1 MWLNLGK
8 LVNKNI
14 EYKERLNAGTCFFCF
29 TYGEIVAIV
38 ESNKDM

>member
-14 EYKERLNAGTCFFCF
+14 EYKERLNAGTCFLF

-38 ESNKDM
+38 ESNRDM